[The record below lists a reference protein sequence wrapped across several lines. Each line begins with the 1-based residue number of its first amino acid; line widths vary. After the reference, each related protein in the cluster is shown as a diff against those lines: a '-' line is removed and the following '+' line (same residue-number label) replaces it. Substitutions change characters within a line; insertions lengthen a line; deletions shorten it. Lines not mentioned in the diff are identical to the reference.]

1 MFGKILEFLDK
12 ILTWFEEWTLFASVM
27 TALLALFVNVV
38 LRYVFNYTLA
48 WSEELVREVIIYTT
62 FIGCSAAIK
71 NRSMIRIDA
80 SVQLLPKMKVPLTF
94 FSNIVTMIFSGMMI
108 YYGWKMAPHAGANPP
123 ENHYPADS
131 PRLSICHFAADGGND
146 AHSYHPGDV
155 PGCISKLKTQAAGIA
170 YMETSHVIIMLI
182 LLGCM
187 ATYIPVFMCLF
198 FTAVLGFM
206 LFTDLPLLLLAQS
219 LFRSMDKFA
228 LVVVLFFILCGNI
241 MTAGSIVEKLIKVA
255 NSLVSW
261 LPGGLGMAGVLACGL
276 FGAISGSTVA
286 TVVALGGFM
295 IPALLENGYDEKY
308 TLGLMTTS
316 PNLGVII
323 PPSIGMILYSMV
335 SNVSLEGLFLTG
347 FLPGVL
353 IMAGVC
359 IYTYFFYR
367 NDKTLVRMPVP
378 SGKELLMVLKE
389 GFWSLMLPVIIFGG
403 IFSGFFTANEAAV
416 VACVYAFVVELCI
429 HRSMKFNQV
438 KSITVSSAVT
448 SATLL
453 IIVAGATCFG
463 RLLTL
468 EDIPGKITET
478 VLSTISSPVV
488 FLLALNGL
496 LLVVGMFMDII
507 SATMILGPVFLP
519 MLDAFN
525 VDWMHFGLILTVN
538 LAIGY
543 CTPPMGVSLYI
554 TGAIANRDLIFV
566 SKAVLPFILIQL
578 CILLFITYFPEAVL
592 WLPRMMGYAG

>member
-1 MFGKILEFLDK
+1 MQLSDIIIL
-12 ILTWFEEWTLFASVM
+12 
-27 TALLALFVNVV
+27 
-38 LRYVFNYTLA
+38 
-48 WSEELVREVIIYTT
+48 
-62 FIGCSAAIK
+62 
-71 NRSMIRIDA
+71 
-80 SVQLLPKMKVPLTF
+80 
-94 FSNIVTMIFSGMMI
+94 
-108 YYGWKMAPHAGANPP
+108 
-123 ENHYPADS
+123 
-131 PRLSICHFAADGGND
+131 
-146 AHSYHPGDV
+146 
-155 PGCISKLKTQAAGIA
+155 
-170 YMETSHVIIMLI
+170 LI

-198 FTAVLGFM
+198 FTALLGFYI
-206 LFTDLPLLLLAQS
+206 FTDLPLLLLFQTI
-219 LFRSMDKFA
+219 FRSMDNFA

-255 NSLVSW
+255 NALVSW

-295 IPALLENGYDEKY
+295 IPALLENGYPEKY
-308 TLGLMTTS
+308 TIGLMTTS

-323 PPSIGMILYSMV
+323 PPSIGMILYSMI

-347 FLPGVL
+347 FIPGML
-353 IMAGVC
+353 IMLLTC
-359 IYTYFFYR
+359 LYSYFFFR
-367 NDKTLVRMPVP
+367 NKKEIVRKPIP
-378 SGKELLMVLKE
+378 SIKETIAVLRE

-403 IFSGFFTANEAAV
+403 IFSGVFTANEAAV
-416 VACVYAFVVELCI
+416 VACVFAFFVELFI
-429 HRSMKFNQV
+429 HKSMKFSQV
-438 KSITVSSAVT
+438 KQITVNSAVT

-468 EDIPGKITET
+468 EDIPGRITQA
-478 VLSTISSPVV
+478 VLSAITSPVM
-488 FLLALNGL
+488 FLIAMNAM

-525 VDWMHFGLILTVN
+525 VNWMHFGLIMTVN

-554 TGAIANRDLIFV
+554 TGAIANRDLIYV
-566 SKAVLPFILIQL
+566 SKAVMPFIAIQ
-578 CILLFITYFPEAVL
+578 ILVLLLMTFFPDVVL
-592 WLPRMMGYAG
+592 WLPRMMGFI

>member
-1 MFGKILEFLDK
+1 MESSHIIIL
-12 ILTWFEEWTLFASVM
+12 
-27 TALLALFVNVV
+27 
-38 LRYVFNYTLA
+38 
-48 WSEELVREVIIYTT
+48 
-62 FIGCSAAIK
+62 
-71 NRSMIRIDA
+71 
-80 SVQLLPKMKVPLTF
+80 
-94 FSNIVTMIFSGMMI
+94 
-108 YYGWKMAPHAGANPP
+108 
-123 ENHYPADS
+123 
-131 PRLSICHFAADGGND
+131 
-146 AHSYHPGDV
+146 
-155 PGCISKLKTQAAGIA
+155 
-170 YMETSHVIIMLI
+170 LI

-187 ATYIPVFMCLF
+187 ASYVPVFMCLF
-198 FTAVLGFM
+198 FTAVLGFVF
-206 LFTDLPLLLLAQS
+206 FTDLPLMLLAQS
-219 LFRSMDKFA
+219 LFRSMDNFA

-255 NSLVSW
+255 NVLVSW

-295 IPALLENGYDEKY
+295 IPALIDNGYPQKY
-308 TLGLMTTS
+308 TIGLMTTS

-323 PPSIGMILYSMV
+323 PPSISMILYSMI

-359 IYTYFFYR
+359 IYTYAVFSR
-367 NDKTLVRMPVP
+367 KTEIVRMRVP
-378 SGKELLMVLKE
+378 GVKEVLTILKE

-403 IFSGFFTANEAAV
+403 IFSGAFTANEAAV
-416 VACVYAFVVELCI
+416 VACVYAFVVELFI
-429 HRSMKFNQV
+429 HKSMKLSEV
-438 KSITVSSAVT
+438 KKITVNSAVT

-468 EDIPGKITET
+468 EDIPGKITEA
-478 VLSTISSPVV
+478 VLAAIQSPII
-488 FLLALNGL
+488 FLLAINIL
-496 LLVVGMFMDII
+496 LLIVGMFMDII

-525 VDWMHFGLILTVN
+525 VNWLHFGLIMTVN

-554 TGAIANRDLIFV
+554 TGAIANKDLIYV
-566 SKAVLPFILIQL
+566 SKAVIPFIIIQ
-578 CILLFITYFPEAVL
+578 IAVLFFLTYFPNAVL
-592 WLPRMMGYAG
+592 WLPKIMGFM